1 MYPLPIG
8 NIQKQLIMK
17 VGKYNNQGEML
28 LVECENGIEVGGS
41 RTVEELYA
49 DGYKDLCEVEKSSE
63 KAILSWQEFDTCFV
77 QIWNEP
83 EVEPDPDEISDSE
96 ALDIITG
103 RTEV

>member
-1 MYPLPIG
+1 
-8 NIQKQLIMK
+8 MK
-17 VGKYNNQGEML
+17 VGKYNNQNEML

-41 RTVEELYA
+41 RTVEELHA
-49 DGYKDLCEVEKSSE
+49 DGYKDVCEVERPSE
-63 KAILSWQEFDTCFV
+63 TAELSWQEFDTCFV